1 MKYIFL
7 KTSEKKKSTLSL
19 IPKTN
24 ILFKL
29 FSVMTLLFI
38 PSILILS
45 FLFTR
50 LLHPLS
56 MGLTLLIQTILI
68 SLTAGLSTY
77 SYWFSY
83 ILFIIFL
90 GGMLVLFI
98 YVTSLASNEA
108 FSFSY
113 STLAFSLTI
122 LFFLFPLTLGWDYFF
137 NGFTAQL
144 PLSSLNIETSNVF
157 IISWIYSTNL
167 ITFTL
172 FIIIYLLLTLIVVVK
187 ITNLFKGPLRLSP

>member
-1 MKYIFL
+1 
-7 KTSEKKKSTLSL
+7 
-19 IPKTN
+19 
-24 ILFKL
+24 
-29 FSVMTLLFI
+29 MTLIFV
-38 PSILILS
+38 PTILILS

-50 LLHPLS
+50 LAHPLS
-56 MGLTLLIQTILI
+56 MGLTLLIQTVLI

-98 YVTSLASNEA
+98 YVTSLASNES

-113 STLAFSLTI
+113 SVLAISI
-122 LFFLFPLTLGWDYFF
+122 GSLFFLLPLTLTWDYFF
-137 NGFTAQL
+137 NSFTAQL

-157 IISWIYSTNL
+157 IISWIYRTNL
-167 ITFTL
+167 INFTL

-187 ITNLFKGPLRLSP
+187 ITNLFKGPFRLSP

>member
-1 MKYIFL
+1 
-7 KTSEKKKSTLSL
+7 
-19 IPKTN
+19 
-24 ILFKL
+24 
-29 FSVMTLLFI
+29 MTLLFI
-38 PSILILS
+38 PSILMLS

-50 LLHPLS
+50 LVHPLS

-68 SLTAGLSTY
+68 SLAAGLATY

-83 ILFIIFL
+83 ILFMIFL

-98 YVTSLASNEA
+98 YVTSLASNES

-113 STLAFSLTI
+113 STLAASLIILFSLV
-122 LFFLFPLTLGWDYFF
+122 PLTLIWDYFF
-137 NGFTAQL
+137 NMFSAQL
-144 PLSSLNIETSNVF
+144 PLSSLDMETSNVF
-157 IISWIYSTNL
+157 IISWIYSINL
-167 ITFTL
+167 MNFTL

>member
-1 MKYIFL
+1 
-7 KTSEKKKSTLSL
+7 
-19 IPKTN
+19 
-24 ILFKL
+24 
-29 FSVMTLLFI
+29 MTLIFI
-38 PSILILS
+38 PTILILS

-50 LLHPLS
+50 LVHPLS
-56 MGLTLLIQTILI
+56 IGLTLLIQTVLI

-98 YVTSLASNEA
+98 YVTSLASNES

-113 STLAFSLTI
+113 SVLAISI
-122 LFFLFPLTLGWDYFF
+122 GSLFFLLPLTLTWDYFF
-137 NGFTAQL
+137 NSFTAQL

-157 IISWIYSTNL
+157 IISWIYRTNL
-167 ITFTL
+167 INFTL

-187 ITNLFKGPLRLSP
+187 ITNLFKGPFRLSP